1 MATKTLLLLATLCVL
16 FASSCECEEDEFGE
30 VLRMEIPV
38 NVGANRNSFQVG
50 DTLWINAD
58 FPKEVDVVDH
68 QNDIELIGYNF
79 FSTLSISEISGTD
92 LRPYWTNDLIVETGE
107 VIIDEFGDYNFTFVE
122 SDDRYSVRFGVVL
135 SILGK
140 FSATSF
146 TNAVEQ
152 RGYEHPSL
160 YTCKDNRRMNVF
172 IDRINQFSNQE
183 NFEDFNNW
191 RGGDGSF
198 IQTFEGYSRSAM
210 FAFQVIE

>member
-38 NVGANRNSFQVG
+38 DVGANRNSFQVG

-79 FSTLSISEISGTD
+79 FSALSISEISDTD
-92 LRPYWTNDLIVETGE
+92 LRSYLTEDIILDVGE
-107 VIIDEFGDYNFTFVE
+107 VTIDQLGDYNFTFVE
-122 SDDRYSVRFGVVL
+122 SDGRYSTRFGIVL
-135 SILGK
+135 SLPGK
-140 FSATSF
+140 FTTSSF
-146 TNAVEQ
+146 TNAIEQ

-160 YTCKDNRRMNVF
+160 YTCKDNKRMNVF
-172 IDRINQFSNQE
+172 IDRVNQFSTQE
-183 NFEDFNNW
+183 NFDDFNNW

-198 IQTFEGYSRSAM
+198 VQTFEGYRKRGK
-210 FAFQVIE
+210 FTFQVFE